1 VSKIEIFLNQIT
13 KLMNVRFFPF
23 ELKFKHPFAIASG
36 KRDFTPVVYVE
47 LKHDD
52 FTGYGEAALP
62 PYLPETQE
70 SVIKFLSR
78 INLKQFASPLEKEKI
93 LDYIFSISD
102 NDFSAKAAFDIA
114 LHDLIGKVLH
124 KPCHQIFGLKKE
136 NCPQTTFTIGM
147 DTPKIILEKLADAKD
162 FQLLKIKLGGP
173 FDKLIIETIRRET
186 DKLICVDANQGW
198 NEKEFALDMIHYLKE
213 QGTIFIEQP
222 LAKTK
227 INDALWLKECSP
239 LPILADEAVQTL
251 DDIEKI
257 KDACHG
263 INIKLMKCG
272 GMNQAMK
279 MIMRARELGMKILMG
294 CMSESS
300 CGASAAAQLTPL
312 CDWADLDGPLLIS
325 NDPFRGITYNKGVI
339 VLNDFPGNG
348 VERA

>member
-1 VSKIEIFLNQIT
+1 
-13 KLMNVRFFPF
+13 MNVLFFPY
-23 ELKFKHPFAIASG
+23 ELKFKHAFAIASG
-36 KRDFTPVVYVE
+36 TRNSTPVVYVE
-47 LKHDD
+47 LKHED

-78 INLKQFASPLEKEKI
+78 IDLEQFSSPLEKEKI
-93 LDYIFSISD
+93 LDYVFSLSE
-102 NDFSAKAAFDIA
+102 NDFSAKAAFDCA
-114 LHDLIGKVLH
+114 LHDLIGKVLN
-124 KPCHQIFGLKKE
+124 KPCYEIFGLKKE

-186 DKLICVDANQGW
+186 DKPICVDANQGW
-198 NEKEFALDMIHYLKE
+198 AGKEFAIDMIHYLKE
-213 QGTIFIEQP
+213 QGAVFIEQP
-222 LAKTK
+222 LDKTK
-227 INDALWLKECSP
+227 IDDSLWLKERSP
-239 LPILADEAVQTL
+239 LPVLADEAVQTL
-251 DDIEKI
+251 GDIEKI
-257 KDACHG
+257 KDAYHG

-279 MIMRARELGMKILMG
+279 MITRARELKMKILMG

-312 CDWADLDGPLLIS
+312 CDWADLDGPLLIT

-339 VLNDFPGNG
+339 VLKERPGNG
-348 VERA
+348 VEKIE